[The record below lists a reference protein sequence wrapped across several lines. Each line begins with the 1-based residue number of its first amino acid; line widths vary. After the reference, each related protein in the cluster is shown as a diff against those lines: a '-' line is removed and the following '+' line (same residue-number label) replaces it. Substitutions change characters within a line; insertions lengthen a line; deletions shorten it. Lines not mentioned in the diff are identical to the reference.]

1 MVMEFS
7 WHSAKSDATLQG
19 RGFDFEYASRIF
31 LGQTKLLE
39 EQWRGEPRVKVM
51 GEVERHVLVVVFT
64 MRGDVCW
71 IISARPANRKERQ
84 LWLSF
89 VAQSPI

>member
-1 MVMEFS
+1 
-7 WHSAKSDATLQG
+7 
-19 RGFDFEYASRIF
+19 
-31 LGQTKLLE
+31 
-39 EQWRGEPRVKVM
+39 
-51 GEVERHVLVVVFT
+51 